1 MPCDARPNGR
11 QAPGKQVPPPRGVDV
26 GQLKIEDGPG
36 FPESKLLPAIVKS
49 SDDAIVGGT
58 TGGLITTWNPAAEK
72 IYGYRAEEIIGQP
85 LTILCPAE
93 RTGEIEEALATIGRG
108 ERTVHRE
115 TVRRRKDGRTFPVSV
130 TASPIHDDD
139 GRLIGVSA
147 ITRDV
152 TEQQQARAAAEF
164 RRRSEELEQ
173 VNRSLEAFTYSI
185 AHDLRAPLR
194 ALGGYSSAL
203 MEDCADNLGEVGRG
217 YAERIL
223 AASGQMS
230 GLIDGLL
237 ILSRIARAEMHLEW
251 VDLGAEVARIA
262 ADLEA
267 GAPGRRVHFAIERPV
282 QAWADRL
289 LVRTVL
295 HNLVENAWKFTSG
308 QDDAL
313 IEFGTAPAGDAPL
326 CCYVRD
332 DGAGFDPAYAG
343 KLFQPFQRLHAVSD
357 FPGTGIGLASVKQIV
372 DRHGGRAWAEGAAG
386 EGATFFFTL
395 DAEEIA

>member
-1 MPCDARPNGR
+1 M
-11 QAPGKQVPPPRGVDV
+11 V
-26 GQLKIEDGPG
+26 
-36 FPESKLLPAIVKS
+36 
-49 SDDAIVGGT
+49 
-58 TGGLITTWNPAAEK
+58 TTWNPAAEK
-72 IYGYRAEEIIGQP
+72 IYGYRAEEMVGQS

-93 RTGEIEEALATIGRG
+93 RIGEIEETLGKIGRG
-108 ERTVHRE
+108 EPVVHRE
-115 TVRRRKDGRTFPVSV
+115 TVWRRKDGSTFPVSV
-130 TASPIHDDD
+130 TTSPIHDDD

-147 ITRDV
+147 IARDV
-152 TEQQQARAAAEF
+152 TEQQQARAAAES
-164 RRRSEELEQ
+164 RRRSEGLER
-173 VNRSLEAFTYSI
+173 VNQSLEAFTYSI

-203 MEDCADNLGEVGRG
+203 MEDCAEYLGEVGRG

-230 GLIDGLL
+230 ALIDGLL
-237 ILSRIARAEMHLEW
+237 ILSRIARAEMRLEW

-262 ADLEA
+262 TDLQA

-282 QAWADRL
+282 QARADRL

-295 HNLVENAWKFTSG
+295 KNLVENAWKFTSG

-313 IEFGTAPAGDAPL
+313 IEFGTAPAGDAAV

-332 DGAGFDPAYAG
+332 DGAGFDPDYAG

-357 FPGTGIGLASVKQIV
+357 FPGPGIGLASIKQIV
-372 DRHGGRAWAEGAAG
+372 ARHRGRAWAEGAVG
-386 EGATFFFTL
+386 EGATFYFTL

>member
-1 MPCDARPNGR
+1 MHAIHAEQQTGSGNRFRHHG
-11 QAPGKQVPPPRGVDV
+11 GGDV
-26 GQLKIEDGPG
+26 GQLKLDDGPG

-49 SDDAIVGGT
+49 SDDAILGST
-58 TGGLITTWNPAAEK
+58 TSGMVTTCNPAAEK
-72 IYGYRAEEIIGQP
+72 ICGYRAEEMVGQS

-93 RTGEIEEALATIGRG
+93 RIGEIEEILGKIGRG
-108 ERTVHRE
+108 EPVVHRE
-115 TVRRRKDGRTFPVSV
+115 TVWRRKDGSTFPVSV
-130 TASPIHDDD
+130 TTSPIHDDD

-147 ITRDV
+147 IARDV

-164 RRRSEELEQ
+164 RRRSDELDR
-173 VNRSLEAFTYSI
+173 VNQSLEAFTYSI

-203 MEDCADNLGEVGRG
+203 MEDCADYLGEVGRG

-223 AASGQMS
+223 AASEQMS
-230 GLIDGLL
+230 ALIDGLL
-237 ILSRIARAEMHLEW
+237 ILSRIPRAEMRLEW

-262 ADLEA
+262 ADLE
-267 GAPGRRVHFAIERPV
+267 GGTPGRRVHFAIERPV
-282 QAWADRL
+282 QAWADRV
-289 LVRTVL
+289 LVRIVL
-295 HNLVENAWKFTSG
+295 QNLVENAWKFTSG

-313 IEFGTAPAGDAPL
+313 IEFGTAPAGDAAL

-332 DGAGFDPAYAG
+332 DGAGFDPDYAG
-343 KLFQPFQRLHAVSD
+343 KLFQPFQRLHPVSD
-357 FPGTGIGLASVKQIV
+357 FPGPGIGLASVKQIV
-372 DRHGGRAWAEGAAG
+372 ERHGGRVWAESAVG

>member
-1 MPCDARPNGR
+1 MA
-11 QAPGKQVPPPRGVDV
+11 
-26 GQLKIEDGPG
+26 QLRLEDGPG
-36 FPESKLLPAIVKS
+36 VPESELLPAIVRS
-49 SDDAIVGGT
+49 SDDAILGST
-58 TGGLITTWNPAAEK
+58 TGGMVTTWNPAAEK
-72 IYGYRAEEIIGQP
+72 IYGYRAEEMVGQS

-93 RTGEIEEALATIGRG
+93 RIGEIEETLRKIGCG
-108 ERTVHRE
+108 EPVVHRE
-115 TVRRRKDGRTFPVSV
+115 TVWRRKDGSTFPVSV
-130 TASPIHDDD
+130 TTSPIHDDD

-147 ITRDV
+147 IARDV
-152 TEQQQARAAAEF
+152 TEQQQARASAEF
-164 RRRSEELEQ
+164 RRRSEGLER
-173 VNRSLEAFTYSI
+173 VNHSVEAFTYSI

-203 MEDCADNLGEVGRG
+203 MEDCADYLGEVGRG

-230 GLIDGLL
+230 ALIDGLL
-237 ILSRIARAEMHLEW
+237 ILSRIARAEMRIEW

-262 ADLEA
+262 TDLQA

-282 QAWADRL
+282 QARADRL

-295 HNLVENAWKFTSG
+295 KNLVENAWKFTSG

-313 IEFGTAPAGDAPL
+313 IEFGTAPAGDAAT

-332 DGAGFDPAYAG
+332 DGAGFDPDYAG
-343 KLFQPFQRLHAVSD
+343 NLFQPFQRLHAVSD
-357 FPGTGIGLASVKQIV
+357 FPGPGIGLASIKQIV
-372 DRHGGRAWAEGAAG
+372 DRHRGRAWAEGAVG
-386 EGATFFFTL
+386 EGATFYFTL

>member
-1 MPCDARPNGR
+1 M
-11 QAPGKQVPPPRGVDV
+11 V
-26 GQLKIEDGPG
+26 
-36 FPESKLLPAIVKS
+36 
-49 SDDAIVGGT
+49 
-58 TGGLITTWNPAAEK
+58 TTWNPAAEK
-72 IYGYRAEEIIGQP
+72 IYGYRAEEMVGQS

-93 RTGEIEEALATIGRG
+93 RIGEIEETLGKVGRG
-108 ERTVHRE
+108 EPVVHRE
-115 TVRRRKDGRTFPVSV
+115 TVWQHKDGSTFPVSV
-130 TASPIHDDD
+130 TTSPIHDDD

-147 ITRDV
+147 IARDV
-152 TEQQQARAAAEF
+152 TEQQQARTAAEV
-164 RRRSEELEQ
+164 RRRSEALERINQ
-173 VNRSLEAFTYSI
+173 SLEAFTYSI
-185 AHDLRAPLR
+185 AHDLRA
-194 ALGGYSSAL
+194 LGGYSSAL
-203 MEDCADNLGEVGRG
+203 MEDCGDYLGEVGRG

-230 GLIDGLL
+230 ALIDGLL

-262 ADLEA
+262 ADLQA

-282 QAWADRL
+282 QARADRL

-295 HNLVENAWKFTSG
+295 QNLLKNAWKFTSG

-313 IEFGTAPAGDAPL
+313 IEFGTAPAGDAAL

-332 DGAGFDPAYAG
+332 DGAGFDPDYAG
-343 KLFQPFQRLHAVSD
+343 KLFQPFQRLHAISD
-357 FPGTGIGLASVKQIV
+357 FPGPGIGLAGVRQIV
-372 DRHGGRAWAEGAAG
+372 DRHGGRAWAEAAVG

>member
-1 MPCDARPNGR
+1 MSRQGKLPGTGSGQYGGR
-11 QAPGKQVPPPRGVDV
+11 VA
-26 GQLKIEDGPG
+26 QLRLEDGPG
-36 FPESKLLPAIVKS
+36 VPESELLPAIVRS
-49 SDDAIVGGT
+49 SDDAILGST
-58 TGGLITTWNPAAEK
+58 TGGMVTTWNPAAEK
-72 IYGYRAEEIIGQP
+72 IYGYRAEEMVGQS

-93 RTGEIEEALATIGRG
+93 RIGEIEETLGKIGRG
-108 ERTVHRE
+108 EPVVHRE
-115 TVRRRKDGRTFPVSV
+115 TVWRRKDGSTFPVSV
-130 TASPIHDDD
+130 TTSPIHDDD

-147 ITRDV
+147 IARDV

-164 RRRSEELEQ
+164 RRRSEELDR
-173 VNRSLEAFTYSI
+173 VNQSLEAFTYSI

-203 MEDCADNLGEVGRG
+203 MEDCADYLGEVGRG

-230 GLIDGLL
+230 ALIDGLL
-237 ILSRIARAEMHLEW
+237 ILSRMARAEMRLEW

-262 ADLEA
+262 ADLQA

-282 QAWADRL
+282 QARADRL

-295 HNLVENAWKFTSG
+295 QNLVENAWKFTSG

-313 IEFGTAPAGDAPL
+313 IEFGTAPAGDAAL

-332 DGAGFDPAYAG
+332 DGAGFDPHYAG
-343 KLFQPFQRLHAVSD
+343 KLFQPFQRMHAASD
-357 FPGTGIGLASVKQIV
+357 FPGPGIGLAGVKQIV
-372 DRHGGRAWAEGAAG
+372 DRHGGRAWAEGAVG
-386 EGATFFFTL
+386 EGATFYFTL